1 MEVITKY
8 KGSWSLSFF
17 LILMKHIKKTDNRK
31 KYFLVKSL
39 FKIADAL
46 VTLLSLGYYWSD
58 FEYTYV
64 KKIIV

>member
-8 KGSWSLSFF
+8 KGSWSLSF
-17 LILMKHIKKTDNRK
+17 LILMKHIKKTDNRN

-39 FKIADAL
+39 FKIVDAL

-58 FEYTYV
+58 FEYNYV
-64 KKIIV
+64 KKTIS